1 MPFSPFKDP
10 DVEAVL
16 AVVPQPLHLPL
27 MLLRQCILETAA
39 ETAAVGALVETLKW
53 GEPAYLAKTP
63 RTGTTIRI
71 NALKKSANQYAMFVP
86 CQTSLLATFRQIYG
100 AQLSYAGNRAIVFDL
115 ASPPPG
121 LPLKH
126 CIALALTYHARRQ
139 P

>member
-1 MPFSPFKDP
+1 MPFSPFKDA
-10 DVEAVL
+10 DVKAVF

-27 MLLRQCILETAA
+27 MRLRQCILDTAA
-39 ETAAVGALVETLKW
+39 EMAAVGAPVETLKW
-53 GEPAYLAKTP
+53 GEPAYLPKSP

-71 NALKKSANQYAMFVP
+71 NAVKNSATRYAMFVH

-100 AQLSYAGNRAIVFDL
+100 SQFSYAGNRAIVFDI
-115 ASPPPG
+115 ASTPPE

-126 CIALALTYHARRQ
+126 CIALALTYHGRRQ